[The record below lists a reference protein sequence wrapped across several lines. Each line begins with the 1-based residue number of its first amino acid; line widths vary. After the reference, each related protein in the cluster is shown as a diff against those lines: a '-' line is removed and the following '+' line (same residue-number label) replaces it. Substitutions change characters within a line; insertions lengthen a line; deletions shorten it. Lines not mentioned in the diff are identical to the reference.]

1 MSGFQDNN
9 EIKIDVVYTKTG
21 RQYKAA
27 GSRLAIPKK
36 IAFSDDGVD
45 YNLYEHNQ
53 VDGKRGLKIERTPL
67 LSACTSDSALM
78 KYKLLTL
85 PKQTS
90 ETISTFT
97 ITQTSVDL
105 IASDNGFDTN
115 TVNITVNYPSP
126 NGFRIILYDTKY
138 LFLNDAPNVA
148 TRRIG
153 GNGYSQTGYNETNM
167 FNETLLMNNNTGM
180 NKRSQTIFTEGVN
193 TTLSA
198 LSFEVKYSTTYS
210 KFTKSTPHKTKII
223 VESIDTG
230 FTKELDVTLTKE
242 TN

>member
-27 GSRLAIPKK
+27 GSNLAVPKK

-45 YNLYEHNQ
+45 YNLYDPNQ
-53 VDGKRGLKIERTPL
+53 VDGKKGLKIERTPL
-67 LSACTSDSALM
+67 LSACTSDGALM

-97 ITQTSVDL
+97 ISQNVIDMT
-105 IASDNGFDTN
+105 AYENGRGEDIN
-115 TVNITVNYPSP
+115 TVNVRVNYPSP
-126 NGFRIILYDTKY
+126 KGFRVILLDTKY
-138 LFLNDAPNVA
+138 LYINEPPVFEE
-148 TRRIG
+148 RRSKEG
-153 GNGYSQTGYNETNM
+153 GYNQSET
-167 FNETLLMNNNTGM
+167 FAETLLIGNESGM
-180 NKRSQTIFTEGVN
+180 NKRSQTVFIDGSNNAPSNVSFQVVYGGFYRKFSN
-193 TTLSA
+193 TTD
-198 LSFEVKYSTTYS
+198 
-210 KFTKSTPHKTKII
+210 HKTKII

-230 FTKELDVTLTKE
+230 FTQELDVTLSKE
-242 TN
+242 SI